1 MLKKLVVILA
11 LVMIVVSCKDD
22 YKQSKADEASET
34 ETSKTA
40 FEDREI
46 EEALFDGY
54 FVKHSSGYDIA
65 LKNNAL
71 YMLKANPSE
80 KDENT
85 TFFVDVIPKNGSLQ
99 NFNLPPSEINFND
112 SLSENYNNVSV
123 HKFVLPKVEG
133 DYEIIVGQY
142 DNVGRVWT
150 TTIQS
155 GMLGQD
161 IHNYR
166 NEYAKNI
173 KSTRYLKEFE
183 TALAQGYFMMY
194 PEGYDVLVNGHMVYF
209 IKPTNI
215 DVDVDTRFY
224 LHIKFENTE
233 ENMVLDFNGRDAQVD
248 QRLGS
253 KYENFT
259 VIRKEVPSKKKIVEV
274 GVGQFNNEGRT
285 WQVIYNL
292 EKMYDNITYMYDN
305 QYREYIQK

>member
-1 MLKKLVVILA
+1 MLKKLIVILA
-11 LVMIVVSCKDD
+11 LVMIVVSCKQDS
-22 YKQSKADEASET
+22 KRSKADEVSEIS
-34 ETSKTA
+34 TSETA
-40 FEDREI
+40 FEDRKI
-46 EEALFDGY
+46 EEALFEGY
-54 FVKHSSGYDIA
+54 FVKNPSGYDIA
-65 LKNNAL
+65 LKNNTL

-80 KDENT
+80 KDKT
-85 TFFVDVIPKNGSLQ
+85 TNFFVDVIPKNGSLQ
-99 NFNLPPSEINFND
+99 NFNLPPSDINLND
-112 SLSENYNNVSV
+112 SLSKNYNNVAV

-133 DYEIIVGQY
+133 EYEIIVGQY

-161 IHNYR
+161 IRNYR

-183 TALAQGYFMMY
+183 LALGQGYFMMY
-194 PEGYDVLVNGHMVYF
+194 PEGYDVLVNGNIVYF

-224 LHIKFENTE
+224 LHLKFENTE
-233 ENMVLDFNGRDAQVD
+233 ENMVLDFNGREAQID

-253 KYENFT
+253 KYKNFT
-259 VIRKEVPSKKKIVEV
+259 VIRKEVPSEKKIVEV

-285 WQVIYNL
+285 WQVVYDL
-292 EKMYDNITYMYDN
+292 EKMYDNITYIYDN
-305 QYREYIQK
+305 QYKDYIQK